1 MIQITEIEFD
11 AICQGLAGA
20 HMLIQRIHP
29 VLKQRHVALDKE
41 QRELLKTAPAATY
54 NAFTLIR
61 TIADREQSRQRNI
74 QNTPMLMLS
83 DLDTKLMRSELENVS
98 ALVMPDLEYQM
109 QCALRELPGLDVI
122 SCDSNQQ
129 DQATAARMA
138 IAWAAGRRYGILQ
151 ACAIFSNTIDEFREG
166 TELSFETA
174 LNQGLTLPGIETEPG
189 AGPQLVGH
197 DDNPSEQTLDDLD
210 RVKDLA
216 EKCAATPHLQ
226 KPN

>member
-1 MIQITEIEFD
+1 MIQISEIEFD

-29 VLKQRHVALDKE
+29 VLNQRHVALDKE
-41 QRELLKTAPAATY
+41 QRELLKTAPAATS

-61 TIADREQSRQRNI
+61 TIAGREQSRQRNI

-98 ALVMPDLEYQM
+98 ALEMPDLTNEM
-109 QCALRELPGLDVI
+109 NCAIDELPMLAEIALGGF
-122 SCDSNQQ
+122 SN
-129 DQATAARMA
+129 DQGAAKLMA
-138 IAWAAGRRYGILQ
+138 IAWGAGRRYGILQ

-189 AGPQLVGH
+189 AGPQLVRH
-197 DDNPSEQTLDDLD
+197 DYNPSQQTLDELD

-216 EKCAATPHLQ
+216 EKCAATPHLP